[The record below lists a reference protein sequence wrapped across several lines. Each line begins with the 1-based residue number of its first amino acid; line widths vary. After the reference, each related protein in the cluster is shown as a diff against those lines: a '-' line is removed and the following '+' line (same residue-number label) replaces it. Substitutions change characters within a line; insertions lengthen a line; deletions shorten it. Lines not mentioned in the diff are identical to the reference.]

1 LSGDRLLSVPITRS
15 KGAVMP
21 LRSASPRV
29 ISLLLFA
36 LAAGAFAQPH
46 APAATVPPTKAI
58 APAALPDPFY
68 WPLELFHGTKLEFK
82 VDLDLIAPLGNGS
95 GNAAVYFKDFAK
107 IGGPRFAAWNAAAG
121 RRVSNG
127 PAGEMV
133 LPPNDPLLREAEP
146 WVDQATLRFYPNV
159 WPVRG
164 LSTYDSGPPGDRR
177 MANLLHIM
185 TLGKSWAARGR
196 AQTDPAKKKEDFR
209 RVIRLGRLLRQD
221 DVLLIQDLVGT
232 ALIHIGTVALYEEAK
247 HENDTTM
254 TTLTAL
260 AHQDSVVIRLETKER
275 LEEFG
280 IREENVNAEGV
291 WAKMFGPSLELTS
304 QHIDK
309 IIEVA
314 THGKERRF
322 RIEALTLLWYI
333 SKEGT
338 SAQKKRAGRILAG
351 SGKDADPIVASD
363 ARYLESARWDKRL
376 LQKFWQPPI

>member
-1 LSGDRLLSVPITRS
+1 MPFRS
-15 KGAVMP
+15 DY
-21 LRSASPRV
+21 PRV
-29 ISLLLFA
+29 ISLLLLA
-36 LAAGAFAQPH
+36 IAAGAFAQPH
-46 APAATVPPTKAI
+46 APAATVPPPRAI
-58 APAALPDPFY
+58 APSALPEPFF
-68 WPLELFHGTKLEFK
+68 WPLELFHGAKLEFK

-95 GNAAVYFKDFAK
+95 GNAALYFKDFAK
-107 IGGPRFAAWNAAAG
+107 IGPGPRLAAWDAAAG
-121 RRVSNG
+121 RRVPSDG

-146 WVDQATLRFYPNV
+146 WVDQATMRFYPNV

-164 LSTYDSGPPGDRR
+164 LSTYTDGPPGDRR
-177 MANLLHIM
+177 MANLIHIV

-221 DVLLIQDLVGT
+221 DVLLLQDLIGT
-232 ALIHIGTVALYEEAK
+232 ALIRIGMVALYEEARR
-247 HENDTTM
+247 EGDTSM
-254 TTLTAL
+254 TTITAL

-275 LEEFG
+275 LEDFG
-280 IREENVNAEGV
+280 IRRENLDAEGI

-333 SKEGT
+333 SKECT
-338 SAQKKRAGRILAG
+338 AAQKKRADQILAA
-351 SGKDADPIVASD
+351 SGKDADPIVAGD
-363 ARYLESARWDKRL
+363 ARYLESARWDKGL
-376 LQKFWQPPI
+376 LRKLWPEGFPDRFTGTF